1 MALDV
6 DDFKQGQRSTWAAGD
21 YPDVARTIEQ
31 AAHTLLDRLGVEDGM
46 DMLDVATGTGNVAI
60 PAARSGARVSGL
72 DLTPQLLEV
81 ARERAEQTGVQVSWV
96 EGDAEQ
102 LPFADGSFDRVSSCF
117 GVIFA
122 PRHRI
127 ATSELVRV
135 TRPGGR
141 VAVAAWTPEGLQGG
155 FFRAVGSYMPPPP
168 PELVSPLRWGEE
180 EYVRSLFADAAGGAQ
195 ISHERATVTFE
206 GESTDAFVGYLER
219 ALGPLARAKPMLQE
233 QGRWDQLRAELVALY
248 EEGNEA
254 RDGSLRVQGEYL
266 ITVAQLPA

>member
-6 DDFKQGQRSTWAAGD
+6 DEFKQGQRSTWAAGD
-21 YPDVARTIEQ
+21 YPDVARTIEP
-31 AAHTLLDRLGVEDGM
+31 AALTLLERLGVEEGM

-60 PAARSGARVSGL
+60 PAASAGARVSGL
-72 DLTPQLLEV
+72 DLTPSLLEV
-81 ARERAEQTGVQVSWV
+81 ARERAEQAGVQVSWL

-102 LPFADGSFDRVSSCF
+102 LPFAEDSFDRVSSCF

-122 PRHRI
+122 PRHRV
-127 ATSELVRV
+127 AASELVRV

-155 FFRAVGSYMPPPP
+155 FFTAVGSYMPPPP
-168 PELVSPLRWGEE
+168 PELVSPLRWGDE
-180 EYVRSLFADAAGGAQ
+180 EYVRSLFADADAGAE
-195 ISHERATVTFE
+195 ITHERATVTFE

-219 ALGPLARAKPMLQE
+219 TLGPLARAKPVLQE
-233 QGRWDQLRAELVALY
+233 QGRWEQLRAELVELY

-266 ITVAQLPA
+266 ITVARLPA

>member
-1 MALDV
+1 MTLDV

-31 AAHTLLDRLGVEDGM
+31 AAHTLLDRLGVEQGM

-60 PAARSGARVSGL
+60 PAAERGARVSGL

-81 ARERAEQTGVQVSWV
+81 ARERAEQAGVQVSWL

-122 PRHRI
+122 PRHRV
-127 ATSELVRV
+127 AASELVRV

-155 FFRAVGSYMPPPP
+155 FFGAVGSYMPPPP
-168 PELVSPLRWGEE
+168 PELISPLRWGEE
-180 EYVRSLFADAAGGAQ
+180 EYVGSLFADAGAGAE
-195 ISHERATVTFE
+195 ISHERATVVFE

-219 ALGPLARAKPMLQE
+219 ALGPLAMAKPVLQE
-233 QGRWDQLRAELVALY
+233 QGRWAQLRAELVALY
-248 EEGNEA
+248 EERNEA
-254 RDGSLRVQGEYL
+254 WDGSLRVQGEYL